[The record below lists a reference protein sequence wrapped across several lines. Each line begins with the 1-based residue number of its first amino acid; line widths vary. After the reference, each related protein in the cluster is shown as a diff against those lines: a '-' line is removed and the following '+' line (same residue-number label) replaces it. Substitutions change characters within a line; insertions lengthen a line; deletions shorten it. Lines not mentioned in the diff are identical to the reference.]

1 MVRIE
6 AGEFVMGQGEAP
18 PRTREEWEE
27 RDWDESPAHKVR
39 ISRPF
44 HLGACEVTNAQ
55 YEQFDPGH
63 RDLRGKAAD
72 DEPVA
77 LVTWAKAADFCAWLS
92 KKEGKP
98 YRLPSEAEWEY
109 ACRAGT
115 STRFGTGDTI
125 TPAQANFGTSPEG
138 RPCKALPV
146 GRYPANAWG
155 LHDMHGNVAE
165 WCLDWYGPYEA
176 GDAIDPAGRSNGVAR
191 VVRGWSFLKT
201 SSRGTPRQGRSAN
214 RSGQLPEDAQP
225 CTGFRVALGEPPS
238 STLPALP
245 APGVRREPS
254 PPPVTDPSRPL
265 FVNYSREKRNPS
277 MPADSWG
284 PVFRQ
289 HNHYAAVCVCPNGD
303 VLAAWYTTVTEE
315 GRELAQACSR
325 LRAGADRWDPVTP
338 FFDVPDVND
347 HAPVLF
353 CDGRRLC
360 HFFTQSLA
368 GWDDASD
375 CMRVSDDSGAT
386 WSPPEIILPRRA
398 PDRLSQPCS
407 AFKTVDGT
415 LVLACDG
422 DNHRD
427 ERLVTSADGGKT
439 WKVARGDLR
448 KAAGKYAIH
457 PAAAPG
463 AGGTV
468 LAFLRG
474 PDPLPVA
481 VSADLGETWEM
492 KATPFPGISVGQKA
506 AALRLASG
514 ALLLCSFDNK
524 ARTGAFAAL
533 SPDDG
538 RTWPHVRRLEG
549 VDGYLAAAQGP
560 DGTIFVVGSRMSCVA
575 FNEAWV
581 RE

>member
-1 MVRIE
+1 
-6 AGEFVMGQGEAP
+6 
-18 PRTREEWEE
+18 
-27 RDWDESPAHKVR
+27 
-39 ISRPF
+39 
-44 HLGACEVTNAQ
+44 
-55 YEQFDPGH
+55 
-63 RDLRGKAAD
+63 
-72 DEPVA
+72 
-77 LVTWAKAADFCAWLS
+77 
-92 KKEGKP
+92 
-98 YRLPSEAEWEY
+98 
-109 ACRAGT
+109 
-115 STRFGTGDTI
+115 
-125 TPAQANFGTSPEG
+125 
-138 RPCKALPV
+138 
-146 GRYPANAWG
+146 
-155 LHDMHGNVAE
+155 
-165 WCLDWYGPYEA
+165 
-176 GDAIDPAGRSNGVAR
+176 
-191 VVRGWSFLKT
+191 
-201 SSRGTPRQGRSAN
+201 
-214 RSGQLPEDAQP
+214 
-225 CTGFRVALGEPPS
+225 
-238 STLPALP
+238 
-245 APGVRREPS
+245 
-254 PPPVTDPSRPL
+254 
-265 FVNYSREKRNPS
+265 VNYSREKRNPS

-347 HAPVLF
+347 HAPVLIS
-353 CDGRRLC
+353 DGRRLY

-368 GWDDASD
+368 GWDEASD

-407 AFKTVDGT
+407 AFKTADGT

-457 PAAAPG
+457 PAAVPG

-474 PDPLPVA
+474 PDPLPMA

-492 KATPFPGISVGQKA
+492 KAIPFPGISVGQKA

-538 RTWPHVRRLEG
+538 RTWPHARRLEG